1 MERVDYESLLISE
14 LLQDR
19 KNSALNVRPWYQRR
33 SVWNSAQKAYLLN
46 TIFEKKPV
54 PTIYVRHVL
63 DIDEE
68 RSVKEIVDGQQR
80 ILSILDFRDG
90 QFAARHPGHKVP
102 VRFDD
107 LSKPEKHNLLS
118 SKLSVG
124 YLIEADD
131 ADVIEIFGR
140 INSIAK
146 TLNPQE
152 KRNALFSGEFK
163 QFCLERAVGSL
174 SFWRQSRLFTDTDI
188 SRMLEVQFVSDL
200 AYNMLEGLKDFSASA
215 LTNIYKKYDQEFPQR
230 QELSERWDNLFEKIV
245 RVGPERFTSSVF
257 RVYQNSHSLFHF
269 LDATRDRGW
278 TAQQIEVLMTRVDD
292 RLDAL
297 DLAEEI
303 SERDRTVLG
312 SFTGGNLHRI
322 KARREREQLLTQL
335 AG

>member
-19 KNSALNVRPWYQRR
+19 KNGALNVRPWYQRR
-33 SVWNSAQKAYLLN
+33 SVWNNAQKAYLLN

-63 DIDEE
+63 DIDDE

-80 ILSILDFRDG
+80 IQSILDFRDG
-90 QFAARHPGHKVP
+90 EFAARHPSHVKP
-102 VRFDD
+102 IKFDE
-107 LSKPEKHNLLS
+107 LSKAEKQSFLS

-131 ADVIEIFGR
+131 PDVIEIFGR
-140 INSIAK
+140 INSISK

-152 KRNALFSGEFK
+152 KRNAQFSGEYK
-163 QFCLERAVGSL
+163 QFCLEKSVGLL

-200 AYNMLEGLKDFSASA
+200 AYNMLDGLKDFSASA
-215 LTNIYKKYDQEFPQR
+215 LSATYKKYDETFPQR
-230 QELSERWDNLFEKIV
+230 AELGERWDVLFRKMV
-245 RVGPERFTSSVF
+245 RVGPERIEKSIF
-257 RVYQNSHSLFHF
+257 RAYQNSHSLFHF
-269 LDATRDRGW
+269 VDETRAKNW
-278 TAQQIEVLMTRVDD
+278 TAAEIERLITKVDD
-292 RLDAL
+292 HITELL
-297 DLAEEI
+297 LADEA
-303 SERDRTVLG
+303 SERDRTVLAAF
-312 SFTGGNLHRI
+312 SGGNLHRI
-322 KARREREQLLTQL
+322 KARRERRRLLERF